1 MTRAVPAPLA
11 ACAAWACACSTP
23 TPRIMLDL
31 AGPPTQACPA
41 DCAMIT
47 LPCDPVMSVRIVQPG
62 ADPGDTKARYLDEC
76 VPVLPDM
83 QNTSCALASVSL
95 DSTPIPVR
103 DLAVQ
108 IAVFPGAVARD
119 PKTGA
124 LTCPPVY
131 YDDMGFPIQLPSAPA
146 LGRQVFYHPGDA
158 TVDVKLG
165 CTDVPKMQAG
175 DACRNPEVG
184 AATATVL
191 GFDSQVPVPV
201 GPDGTDDLFV
211 WSGEPRNLDR
221 SSVLQPPDVV
231 PMQLDDS
238 GTVHWTAERAQSFQL
253 YACVEVLEDITQT
266 AATLHCSS
274 ALKSVGELT
283 GYWMRRDTLQ
293 SILDTAAAAAVLGDP
308 VVPDIGLTIGVVI
321 DGSALGVAGVQ
332 VTASDPRAHITYLS
346 KTGVGNQATFATGI
360 FVSTD
365 APFGTTFSA
374 SARGTTRHEIGG
386 LVAGKATIV
395 VLTMDPPAR

>member
-23 TPRIMLDL
+23 TPKIVLDL
-31 AGPPTQACPA
+31 AGPPTQACPD

-47 LPCDPVMSVRIVQPG
+47 LPCDPVMSIRIVEPG
-62 ADPGDTKARYLDEC
+62 ADPKDTKARYLDEC
-76 VPVLPDM
+76 VPVLTDTH
-83 QNTSCALASVSL
+83 NTSCALASVGL
-95 DSTPIPVR
+95 DSTPLPVR

-108 IAVFPGAVARD
+108 IAVFPGSVARD
-119 PKTGA
+119 KTGA
-124 LTCPPVY
+124 LICPPVY
-131 YDDMGFPIQLPSAPA
+131 YDGNGFPMELPSAPS

-175 DACRNPEVG
+175 DTCNNPGAG

-201 GPDGTDDLFV
+201 GPDGTDGLFV
-211 WSGEPRNLDR
+211 WSGEPRDFDR

-238 GTVHWTAERAQSFQL
+238 GTVHWTAERAQSFQR
-253 YACVEVLEDITQT
+253 YACVEVLEDVTQT

-274 ALKSVGELT
+274 AIASVGELT

-293 SILDTAAAAAVLGDP
+293 SILKTAAAAGVLADS
-308 VVPDIGLTIGVVI
+308 VVPDIGLTIGLVV
-321 DGSALGVAGVQ
+321 DGSAVGVAGVP
-332 VTASDPRAHITYLS
+332 VTASDPQAHITYLS
-346 KTGVGNQATFATGI
+346 KTGIGSGATFATGI

-365 APFGTTFSA
+365 AAFGTTFSA
-374 SARGTTRHEIGG
+374 PRAGSGIGG

-395 VLTMDPPAR
+395 VLTMGGPTH